1 MRFSRM
7 PEIRRGGNLRLF
19 GLATVVVLVAAA
31 LIVYFTIGFGSHFSQ
46 AVSPQDLGGSSNTNL
61 AASSPVRALPPA
73 QVAQVAATSIP
84 ESALKTKE
92 QNSTP
97 QSPPIPAV
105 NYGEVLSEGFVP
117 LELPGGE
124 SSDSWYTFQVNI
136 STRDIT
142 LFFALYNSGKDTIIK
157 TVEIGQYSQGELIDN
172 ARVTMFYPNG
182 APRHLH
188 FDAVAG
194 TTSLSQRYGQPYGP
208 SMFSSGLRVAMV
220 NYGLV
225 LGDES
230 GAIRADVH
238 LDLSGLS
245 DSESVMLTQSNPDV
259 VNRVMVELQVLVDQ
273 INAKRP
279 IE

>member
-1 MRFSRM
+1 MMSFSRI
-7 PEIRRGGNLRLF
+7 PESRRGGNLPVF

-31 LIVYFTIGFGSHFSQ
+31 LIVYFTIGFGANFSQ
-46 AVSPQDLGGSSNTNL
+46 AASPQDLPGSSNTNL
-61 AASSPVRALPPA
+61 AASSPVRALLP
-73 QVAQVAATSIP
+73 AQVAATSIP

-124 SSDSWYTFQVNI
+124 SLDSWYTFQVNT

-157 TVEIGQYSQGELIDN
+157 TVEIGHYGQGELIDN

-182 APRHLH
+182 AQRHLH

-208 SMFSSGLRVAMV
+208 SMFSPELRVAMV